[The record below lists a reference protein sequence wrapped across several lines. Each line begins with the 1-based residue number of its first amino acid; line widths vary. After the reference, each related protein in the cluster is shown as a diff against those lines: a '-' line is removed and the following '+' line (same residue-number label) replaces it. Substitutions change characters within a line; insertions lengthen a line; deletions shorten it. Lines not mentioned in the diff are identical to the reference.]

1 MKLLQKCIWFVLVL
15 LSVQLAVFC
24 ALTMLELSS
33 DRQIAKITHSNE
45 IIGTCLIVTSRLDDS
60 MADFLQYGLN
70 HDRQFFDKLAG
81 DARDLHAA
89 LDRLQRAV
97 PGSPEDEKDVEKLCK
112 QVGYVFKTVIP
123 EVHATLINPDL
134 NHFDLLF
141 LRQRVKG
148 ELLPLVSDARDT
160 AKAIASRHERYIAPM
175 VAASKQQRSTIRTI
189 LLSGIVL
196 SFVGA
201 FVAVVGFSRS
211 VTKRLGRLEDN
222 IDRLRKD
229 EPLSPPIVARDE
241 IGKVD
246 INFHE
251 MAAALKD
258 AKEKDRAVMANMPVG
273 LVVCDAQNRVEQ
285 ANSIAIGMFKRAE
298 KEIIGHSLTEFVQS
312 MQAKNEARDSH
323 QILVARRYSIAR
335 NNNDALP
342 VEITTSTFISG
353 GQEKRLYAISD
364 VSARVEVE
372 RLKEEFM
379 AIVSHDLRSPLSAIQ
394 CTLSEMQLPKG
405 ESDDGSSKSINV
417 ANASIKRL
425 IKLTDDLLEVAK
437 LDDGNI
443 ALETRIIEPAVLVE
457 RSVEALSPTAKE
469 KGVQIGVENGEGFV
483 QVDADRI
490 TQVVLNLLSNA
501 IKFSPPEGHI
511 LVRSLAN
518 KETGKATIEVID
530 EGPGI
535 APAFHQEIF
544 EKFKRSNVD
553 KSQSGVG
560 LGLAISKL
568 FVEAHG
574 GTIGVESA
582 PGKGSRFWIE
592 LPLVSEAAFARKS
605 D

>member
-1 MKLLQKCIWFVLVL
+1 MKLLQKCIWFVLIL

-24 ALTMLELSS
+24 ALTTLELSS
-33 DRQIAKITHSNE
+33 DQQTAKITQSNE
-45 IIGTCLIVTSRLDDS
+45 IIGACLVVTSRLDDS
-60 MADFLQYGLN
+60 LADFFQYGLS
-70 HDRQFFDKLAG
+70 HDRQLFDKLADDERELQLG
-81 DARDLHAA
+81 LH
-89 LDRLQRAV
+89 RLQQAV
-97 PGSPEDEKDVEKLCK
+97 PGSSEDEKDVEKLGK
-112 QVGYVFKTVIP
+112 QIHYLFQIVVP
-123 EVHATLINPDL
+123 EFRAVLLNPEL
-134 NHFDLLF
+134 SHFDLLF

-148 ELLPLVSDARDT
+148 ELVPVVSDALDT
-160 AKAIASRHERYIAPM
+160 ARAIASRHEKYIAPM
-175 VAASKQQRSTIRTI
+175 VAESKLQRSSIRTI

-196 SFVGA
+196 SFFGA

-211 VTKRLGRLEDN
+211 VTKRLGRLEEN
-222 IDRLRKD
+222 IERLRTDK
-229 EPLSPPIVARDE
+229 PLTPPVLATDE

-273 LVVCDAQNRVEQ
+273 LVVCDGQNRIEQ
-285 ANSIAIGMFKRAE
+285 VNSVAVGMFKRVQS
-298 KEIIGHSLTEFVQS
+298 EIIGRSLNELVQS
-312 MQAKNEARDSH
+312 MQGKNDARNAHEMISPG
-323 QILVARRYSIAR
+323 RYSISR
-335 NNNDALP
+335 NTKDTLP
-342 VEITTSTFISG
+342 VELTTSTFVSG
-353 GQEKRLYAISD
+353 GQEKHLYAIAD

-405 ESDDGSSKSINV
+405 ELDDGSSKSINV

-437 LDDGNI
+437 LDDGKI
-443 ALETRIIEPAVLVE
+443 VLETKVIDPAVLVE
-457 RSVEALSPTAKE
+457 RSVDALSPAAKE
-469 KGVQIGVENGEGFV
+469 KGVEITVEHGEGFV
-483 QVDADRI
+483 QVDADRM

-501 IKFSPPEGHI
+501 IKFSPAEGHI
-511 LVRSLAN
+511 LVRSFAN
-518 KETGKATIEVID
+518 EPAGRAMIEVVD

-535 APAFHQEIF
+535 APEFQREIF
-544 EKFKRSNVD
+544 EKFKRSSTD
-553 KSQSGVG
+553 KSKSGVG

-574 GTIGVESA
+574 GIIGVDST
-582 PGKGSRFWIE
+582 PGKGSRFWVE
-592 LPLVSEAAFARKS
+592 LPLVSESAFALQS